1 MLIYNFIR
9 QYLLLVKHVAGRV
22 LDYKERFDSALS
34 ATTDQLKELNT
45 YFRKLEPDLASS
57 RNVND
62 KLTKQLILVG
72 RKCWAKEQ

>member
-1 MLIYNFIR
+1 MKMSKYVLE
-9 QYLLLVKHVAGRV
+9 GRV

-34 ATTDQLKELNT
+34 AITDQLKELNA

-72 RKCWAKEQ
+72 RKCWANEQ